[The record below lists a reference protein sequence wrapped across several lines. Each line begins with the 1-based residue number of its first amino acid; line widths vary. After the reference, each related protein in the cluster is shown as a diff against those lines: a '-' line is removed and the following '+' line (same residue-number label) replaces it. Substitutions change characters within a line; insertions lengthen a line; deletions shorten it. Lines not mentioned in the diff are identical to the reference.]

1 MLYCEPRPLRFYRRS
16 STPACSRDD
25 GSCGLLRFA
34 LVLMLLPAL
43 PCIARVAL
51 SIFFWMGVAH
61 LVTCAVQGVAS
72 LIGCACSGCP
82 ASCRPSSCC
91 SRKTSSSVGTET
103 EETTI
108 KKDISSMRSQHVNDE
123 EVVVKIACPGIATAD
138 LNVTVDGDDY
148 TMRTVR
154 VSGETRVE
162 KVLFVVDRS
171 FRIPPRYEVVQ
182 DRVAHED
189 GELTIVLKRRA
200 LKKVVIPVT
209 SAARQPAPAAAVDAE
224 TKDEEQEE
232 STEAAPASDVWR
244 TPRPR
249 VYREQGRDAEG
260 ESSRP
265 SDARGRGAGPA
276 VG

>member
-1 MLYCEPRPLRFYRRS
+1 
-16 STPACSRDD
+16 
-25 GSCGLLRFA
+25 
-34 LVLMLLPAL
+34 
-43 PCIARVAL
+43 
-51 SIFFWMGVAH
+51 
-61 LVTCAVQGVAS
+61 
-72 LIGCACSGCP
+72 
-82 ASCRPSSCC
+82 
-91 SRKTSSSVGTET
+91 
-103 EETTI
+103 
-108 KKDISSMRSQHVNDE
+108 MRSQHVNDE

-209 SAARQPAPAAAVDAE
+209 SAARQPA
-224 TKDEEQEE
+224 
-232 STEAAPASDVWR
+232 
-244 TPRPR
+244 
-249 VYREQGRDAEG
+249 GLL
-260 ESSRP
+260 
-265 SDARGRGAGPA
+265 
-276 VG
+276 